1 MREQAR
7 RCISD
12 TTSWMH
18 SFTQQP
24 AYRLPGQRCVNERH
38 NLLQNSIVLVYIVV
52 VKTMTISIITFCGA
66 TTLFGAILCST
77 IHTPK
82 LQDGAVIVWIS
93 ASPKWTL
100 CNSHES
106 HETCHSVTFF
116 FHNFHGF
123 THSRVRMPWA
133 WNFQGPFCQ
142 YSRTKNHTAIADFH
156 SNDMFRTRFRSVAK
170 ENKLDKFC

>member
-1 MREQAR
+1 
-7 RCISD
+7 
-12 TTSWMH
+12 MH

-116 FHNFHGF
+116 FIIFMDLLIPGF
-123 THSRVRMPWA
+123 VCHEREIFKDLFVNIP
-133 WNFQGPFCQ
+133 GPKITQ
-142 YSRTKNHTAIADFH
+142 
-156 SNDMFRTRFRSVAK
+156 
-170 ENKLDKFC
+170 